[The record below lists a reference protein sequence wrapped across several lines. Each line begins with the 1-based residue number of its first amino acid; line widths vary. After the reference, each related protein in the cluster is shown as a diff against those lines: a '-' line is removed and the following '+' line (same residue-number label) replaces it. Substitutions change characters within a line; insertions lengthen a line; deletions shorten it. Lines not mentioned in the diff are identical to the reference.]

1 MTIILII
8 IAAIAIAF
16 YLFCK
21 TGYQISAE
29 DQQLINAITAA
40 APLEHIRGVTGD
52 IQVTDDISIHYN
64 HMPISSGT
72 KGTVVLINGL
82 AQTML
87 DWPAY
92 MLDGITK
99 AGYELIRIDNRDVGN
114 SSWVKDWGKGNYYKL
129 SDMASDAIAV
139 MDHLQVDQAH
149 VIGVSMGGMIAQ
161 TMALDYPDR
170 LLSLSSL
177 LSTGHF
183 YDPELTQVT
192 PAFRLGVAR
201 ILTKY
206 TLIRSTVNSMKAQL
220 SVYHLLQGDA
230 QYEVDKPSVLNRA
243 YYEVTKRKGY
253 NPNASK
259 HHGVAIAK
267 SGSRYDRL
275 AQIKVPTL
283 ILHGTSD
290 PLILV
295 EHAHK
300 YHGLISH
307 AKNCILD
314 GMGHD
319 LPEKY
324 QDQIMTAILD
334 NISTTTHS

>member
-1 MTIILII
+1 MP
-8 IAAIAIAF
+8 AAIAF

-21 TGYQISAE
+21 SGYQISTE

-40 APLEHIRGVTGD
+40 EPLEHIRGETGD
-52 IQVTDDISIHYN
+52 VQISDDVSIHYN
-64 HMPISSGT
+64 HMPASSET

-114 SSWVKDWGKGNYYKL
+114 STWIKDWGKGKYYKL

-139 MDHLQVDQAH
+139 MDRLQVDQAH

-161 TMALDYPDR
+161 TMALDYPNR

-192 PAFRLGVAR
+192 PAFRMGVAR
-201 ILTKY
+201 ILLKY

-220 SVYHLLQGDA
+220 SVYHLLHGDG
-230 QYEVDKPSVLNRA
+230 QYEVDKRSVLNRA
-243 YYEVTKRKGY
+243 YYELTKRKGY
-253 NPNASK
+253 NPKASK
-259 HHGVAIAK
+259 HHGEAIAK
-267 SGSRYDRL
+267 SGSRYDQL
-275 AQIKVPTL
+275 GHINIPTL
-283 ILHGTSD
+283 ILHGTGD
-290 PLILV
+290 PLIVV

-300 YHGLISH
+300 YHSLIAH
-307 AKNCILD
+307 AKKCILD

-334 NISTTTHS
+334 NISITTQS